1 MGCPDAGVIYAD
13 IFSLFKPGV
22 LDEMAAGRMGPFPTT
37 QGSLFTVAILL
48 LIPAALVALS
58 ITLKPRVNR
67 WTNVILGVLY
77 TFVNIGNLLGEAWAF
92 IREHAWR
99 LWQCMPLALSG
110 IAATGRDLMGTLT
123 PGGVLIRQAAL
134 LEQYLRVVRELSQ
147 RKPLLLI
154 LDDLQ
159 WADSGSIN
167 LLSHLGK
174 RIQGSRVMIIG
185 TYRSTEVAMG
195 RQAQRH
201 PLEPIVNEL
210 KHQFGEIHISLGESE
225 AQRFV
230 NALVD
235 RSASIRASPSRRRTC
250 SGIFSLGIPLRV

>member
-1 MGCPDAGVIYAD
+1 MLVYTYAD
-13 IFSLFKPGV
+13 IFSLLKPGV

-37 QGSLFTVAILL
+37 QGSLFTVAMLM

-67 WTNVILGVLY
+67 WTNVILGVLH
-77 TFVNIGNLLGEAWAF
+77 TFVNIGNLLGEARAF

-110 IAATGRDLMGTLT
+110 IAATGRDLTGT
-123 PGGVLIRQAAL
+123 LIRQAAL

-235 RSASIRASPSRRRTC
+235 RSASIRASPSRRRIC